1 MNGLKALFPF
11 MQTTH
16 PEPESGTSQNARILA
31 HMKAGNGITGL
42 EALHRFGC
50 FRLPSRINDIKK
62 MGHDVKRE
70 MIEVNGKR
78 VARYWMEGV

>member
-1 MNGLKALFPF
+1 LP
-11 MQTTH
+11 
-16 PEPESGTSQNARILA
+16 ARIA
-31 HMKAGNGITGL
+31 
-42 EALHRFGC
+42 
-50 FRLPSRINDIKK
+50 DIKR